1 MILPFLYTKTK
12 PAIWE
17 ILKTV
22 SFMEKVFYIHL
33 KRMISLM
40 VFSNMGKKLMESM
53 RMIKSN
59 IQVLSKTIKSQVKG
73 KFNTKIRM
81 ISMKEKFTMEKCME
95 KERYFT
101 QMEIFM
107 KDILAMAYIMGKEFI
122 SGKVAKFIKVP
133 IRKA

>member
-22 SFMEKVFYIHL
+22 SFMEKVSYIHL
-33 KRMISLM
+33 KRTISLM

-59 IQVLSKTIKSQVKG
+59 IQVLSKTTKSQVKG